1 MHDRPKHSS
10 SGSPLAACHLHGT
23 TPVSGCPN
31 CAQGERAH
39 EDAQP
44 SLTDVLREITEL
56 GATDVAELL
65 EATDNTAELEAL
77 LADTQVVLD
86 SPRLPTF
93 CHDHL
98 FGPTEPCATC
108 LAVAKAVQS

>member
-10 SGSPLAACHLHGT
+10 SGSPLAACHLHGL
-23 TPVSGCPN
+23 TPASGCPN

-39 EDAQP
+39 EDAQA

-56 GATDVAELL
+56 GATDVTELL
-65 EATDNTAELEAL
+65 KATDNAAELEAL
-77 LADTQVVLD
+77 LDDTQT
-86 SPRLPTF
+86 PTF
-93 CHDHL
+93 CHAHL
-98 FGPTEPCATC
+98 FGPTEPCPAC